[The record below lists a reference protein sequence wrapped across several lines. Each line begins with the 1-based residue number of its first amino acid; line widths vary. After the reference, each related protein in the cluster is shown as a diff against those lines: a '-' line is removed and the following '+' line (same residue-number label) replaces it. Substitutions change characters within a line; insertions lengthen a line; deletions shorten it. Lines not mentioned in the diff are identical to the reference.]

1 MEMNDLQLL
10 AGLPTTIK
18 DVGSIHPLK
27 LSEIAEMGEDRY
39 NQFLNVLCFDV
50 DDLELENVDLTALT
64 TYDLIV
70 TQCEV
75 NKEYLQLV
83 TDALSMFFKDKVGYS
98 NEYYL
103 FYLGDIRDGRIIY
116 RDNYEDI
123 KAIIRK
129 QNFIQEKKKEEY
141 NPANEQAK
149 QFIEKLK
156 RLKKERPKTKETVNL
171 HSIIS
176 SIAWKSH
183 IGIHAVWDLT
193 IYQLFDAYYRL
204 DVVDNYDKT
213 LAGIYAGTVD
223 ASKINM
229 KELNWSKIIRLQS

>member
-1 MEMNDLQLL
+1 
-10 AGLPTTIK
+10 
-18 DVGSIHPLK
+18 
-27 LSEIAEMGEDRY
+27 
-39 NQFLNVLCFDV
+39 
-50 DDLELENVDLTALT
+50 
-64 TYDLIV
+64 
-70 TQCEV
+70 
-75 NKEYLQLV
+75 
-83 TDALSMFFKDKVGYS
+83 MFFKDKVSYS
-98 NEYYL
+98 DEYYL
-103 FYLGDIRDGRIIY
+103 FYLGDIHDGRIIY
-116 RDNYEDI
+116 RDNYEEI

-141 NPANEQAK
+141 NPANEQAR